1 MSRIDIDN
9 THPITSSFAD
19 SAWMM
24 FYNGPYL
31 EPDTSSG
38 QNVFIAGK
46 YSEINRPAI
55 IACEYGRGRVFLTG
69 PHPEWEEDSYRDGLD
84 HFKEFNDRGSDWD
97 LMKHAVDWC
106 LGQ

>member
-1 MSRIDIDN
+1 RIDIDN